1 MSKPKYMT
9 IGLSFVVY
17 TLIVS
22 LLLQT
27 VLMTAYAVDAEAEQ
41 FPLLEDRQN
50 LGSIPSEDNEEDSV
64 SPQEPVVG
72 EIEEENLSPQESL
85 DYKIEAENFPILLND
100 DVPVPNPKEYMNF
113 DPVTQT
119 INGFINYQAPDH
131 VVSQGN
137 LLIPSEIDGVP
148 VKTVTGFEMNHFLT
162 TLTIEEGVE
171 NIGYMAFSQCGL
183 TEVNLPNSLKRIEDL
198 AFAACGPIAQ
208 INLPDSLTY
217 IGKQAFY
224 NCEYFTEIEI
234 PSKVAYIG
242 EYAFDGCT
250 KLESITFHGNFD
262 TLRIDAPI
270 FNYNLTYNLQDIFIC
285 STYEDLPKEFLQHK
299 PWGLMQ
305 DPFFWYYP
313 VVTLDYSDGSGQT
326 QTTILSGFFLPLT
339 QPKIER
345 DGWEI
350 ESWYTDPAWNTEWDF
365 TTPIRESVT
374 LYAKWKP
381 LSHVVSFVSEDEAK
395 GVVSTAT
402 MHVQHGKNIP
412 NTVLAT
418 PINGYVFDG
427 WYVGDIKL
435 TGALTDQVITG
446 TVTYTA
452 KFIEQAKTH
461 TVTFA
466 SEDETKGTISTAMIQ
481 VQNGQNIPSE
491 VLVRPSSGYEFDG
504 WYLGNVKITGAL
516 TDQVISD
523 DTLYIAKF
531 RTISSSGG
539 GGTGG
544 NGGGGGGGSAATYYS
559 LEYETNGGTPIPS
572 RQYRQHTTVEL
583 TDIPTKNGFF
593 FEGWYADAGLTQ
605 KISSIYINQNEIV
618 YAKWTEVYTVL
629 PDEETPN
636 VMIPPLTDELDEMVP
651 GEWQSILPVP
661 IASYDS
667 QPILSTEWNRSSE
680 PIPQQ
685 EIQTENLV
693 AEAAKAVSSGDEQ
706 QDGNITTTEENEQ
719 HCILHWLIFLATAV
733 VAMYSYFTTKAR
745 RKN

>member
-41 FPLLEDRQN
+41 FPLLEDGQN
-50 LGSIPSEDNEEDSV
+50 LGSIPSMEDNEEESL
-64 SPQEPVVG
+64 SPQEPLVC
-72 EIEEENLSPQESL
+72 EIEEEMDS
-85 DYKIEAENFPILLND
+85 FPILLND
-100 DVPVPNPKEYMNF
+100 DDVPVPTPKEYMNF

-148 VKTVTGFEMNHFLT
+148 VKTVTGFEMNPFIT
-162 TLTIEEGVE
+162 TLTIEEGIE
-171 NIGYMAFSQCGL
+171 TIGYMAFSQCGL
-183 TEVNLPNSLKRIEDL
+183 TEVNLPNSLKGIEGW
-198 AFAACGPIAQ
+198 AFSAPGPLAQ

-217 IGKQAFY
+217 IGEKAFY

-234 PSKVAYIG
+234 PSKVAFIG
-242 EYAFDGCT
+242 EDAFDGCINL
-250 KLESITFHGNFD
+250 KSVTFHGDFD

-270 FNYNLTYNLQDIFIC
+270 FHWTYNLQDIFIC

-299 PWGLMQ
+299 PWGAEQ

-326 QTTILSGFFLPLT
+326 QTTIMPGFFLPLN

-345 DGWEI
+345 EGWEI

-374 LYAKWKP
+374 LYAKWNP
-381 LSHVVSFVSEDEAK
+381 FSHVVSFVSEDEAK

-418 PINGYVFDG
+418 PMNGYVFDG

-452 KFIEQAKTH
+452 KFIEQGKTH

-481 VQNGQNIPSE
+481 VQSGQNIPSE
-491 VLVRPSSGYEFDG
+491 VLVRPNSGYQFDG

-531 RTISSSGG
+531 RTISSGGGG

-544 NGGGGGGGSAATYYS
+544 NGGGGGSTATYYS

-583 TDIPTKNGFF
+583 TEIPTKNGFT
-593 FEGWYADAGLTQ
+593 FEGWYADAGQTQ
-605 KISSIYINQNEIV
+605 KISSIYLNQNEIV

-636 VMIPPLTDELDEMVP
+636 VMIPPLPHELDEMVP
-651 GEWQSILPVP
+651 GEWQPILPVP

-719 HCILHWLIFLATAV
+719 HCILHWLIFLATAI